1 MLNILKAMLRQTKRD
16 KLLLIGLFYFL
27 LMAGEMLVQNGADWE
42 THGSTVSGILANT
55 LLIMTTVVA
64 GAFTGR
70 ICGSDLRDKTA
81 NYEILFG
88 KHRSAVYFGR
98 FFAALT
104 VSVAVIA
111 GVVLIPVLFLTAK
124 NGWGGAIPAQ
134 TAWVIFGLLLVMIFR
149 CVCFFTALTFLC
161 GNDIVPL
168 SVALIGTMCVALC
181 VFLLDAA
188 DIHLSWQTTFSDI
201 MTLLDFSNT
210 TSGYADGKDYLIYK
224 VALSGKTAL
233 RMLCTSL
240 GFGLFWLFG
249 GFALFRK
256 KDIP

>member
-1 MLNILKAMLRQTKRD
+1 MLNILKTILRQTRRD
-16 KLLLIGLFYFL
+16 MLLLIGVFYLL
-27 LMAGEMLVQNGADWE
+27 LMAGEMIVQNGVDWD
-42 THGSTVSGILANT
+42 THGSTVSGVLANT
-55 LLIMTTVVA
+55 LLIMTTVAV
-64 GAFTGR
+64 GGFTGR

-98 FFAALT
+98 FFAALI
-104 VSVAVIA
+104 VSVVVIA
-111 GVVLIPVLFLTAK
+111 AVVLITVLFLTAK

-134 TAWVIFGLLLVMIFR
+134 TAWAIFGLLMVMIFR
-149 CVCFFTALTFLC
+149 CVCFFTALTFLS
-161 GNDIVPL
+161 GNDLVPL
-168 SVALIGTMCVALC
+168 TAALIGTMCIALC
-181 VFLLDAA
+181 AFLLSTA
-188 DIHLSWQTTFSDI
+188 DIKLSWQTTFSDI

-249 GFALFRK
+249 GLWLFRR

>member
-16 KLLLIGLFYFL
+16 KLLLIGLIYYLF
-27 LMAGEMLVQNGADWE
+27 MAGEMLVDSGMDWD
-42 THGSTVSGILANT
+42 THGSSVTGVMANT
-55 LLIMTTVVA
+55 LLIMTTVVIGGITA
-64 GAFTGR
+64 R
-70 ICGSDLRDKTA
+70 VCGCDLRDKTA

-98 FFAALT
+98 FFAALII
-104 VSVAVIA
+104 SVAVISA
-111 GVVLIPVLFLTAK
+111 VVLIPVLFLTAK
-124 NGWGGAIPAQ
+124 NGWGAAIPVQ
-134 TAWVIFGLLLVMIFR
+134 TAWAIFGLLIVMIFR
-149 CVCFFTALTFLC
+149 CVCFFTALSFLC
-161 GNDIVPL
+161 GNDLVPL
-168 SVALIGTMCVALC
+168 TAALIGTMCVALC
-181 VFLLDAA
+181 ALLLDTA
-188 DIHLSWQTTFSDI
+188 DIKLSWQTTFSDI